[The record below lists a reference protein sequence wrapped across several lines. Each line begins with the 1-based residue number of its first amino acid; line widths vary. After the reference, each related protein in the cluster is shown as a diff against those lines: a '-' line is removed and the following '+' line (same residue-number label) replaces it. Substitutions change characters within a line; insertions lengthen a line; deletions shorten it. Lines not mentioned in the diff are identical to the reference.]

1 MYYEALRK
9 KLKEFESLRGKVSED
24 KKEELEESIK
34 TIKSYLIKPYTILET
49 LEECLFSEYQ
59 SLIGSQKL
67 WPLCENLAKHV
78 DDDMP
83 HYPYPDLILTN
94 NDLLELTHDFFK
106 NATSKEIYQLFLKL
120 YRQRKN
126 AYFVDGQYELSFY
139 ADCMYLPFDKSF
151 YLRIEKRNEFA
162 DVATM
167 AHEYGHGIQF
177 LTNYSGTLL
186 TSLYAFHE
194 LISTFFELLCTEY
207 YTKDTTLG
215 KKAIASNCEFWD
227 VTCENAFL
235 LNKELQIL
243 KSIKTYSNNDTN
255 DIKTFFEFLT
265 KHSNTK
271 ELEEII
277 GVHPSYDFIYI
288 IGYIFAIELYLIYK
302 ENPDYAFYL
311 LKKIMVIDLRKDSES
326 YFKEILKLGIIPTS
340 SLDSFKSHL
349 KRELNRL

>member
-1 MYYEALRK
+1 MYYKALRK
-9 KLKEFESLRGKVSED
+9 KLKEFESIRGKVSED

-34 TIKSYLIKPYTILET
+34 TIKDYLIKPYTISET
-49 LEECLFSEYQ
+49 IEECLLSEYQ
-59 SLIGSQKL
+59 SLIGSQNL

-83 HYPYPDLILTN
+83 YYPYPDLVLSN

-126 AYFVDGQYELSFY
+126 AYFVDGQDELSFY
-139 ADCMYLPFDKSF
+139 ADSMYLPFDKSY
-151 YLRIEKRNEFA
+151 YLRIEKKNEFA

-177 LTNYSGTLL
+177 LTNYRGTLL
-186 TSLYAFHE
+186 TTLYAFHE
-194 LISTFFELLCTEY
+194 LISTFCELLCTEY
-207 YTKDTTLG
+207 YTKDATLG
-215 KKAIASNCEFWD
+215 KKAIASNYEFWD

-235 LNKELQIL
+235 LNKEFQIL
-243 KSIKTYSNNDTN
+243 KSIKAYSNNDTN
-255 DIKTFFEFLT
+255 DIKSFINFLI
-265 KHSNTK
+265 KHSNTE

-277 GVHPSYDFIYI
+277 GVHPSNDFIYI
-288 IGYIFAIELYLIYK
+288 VGYIFAIELYLIYK

-311 LKKIMVIDLRKDSES
+311 LKKIMAIDLRKDAKS
-326 YFKEILKLGIIPTS
+326 YFIEIRDLGINPTS
-340 SLDSFKSHL
+340 SLDSFESHL
-349 KRELNRL
+349 KRELTRL

>member
-1 MYYEALRK
+1 MYYKALRK
-9 KLKEFESLRGKVSED
+9 KLKEFESLRGKVSID

-34 TIKSYLIKPYTILET
+34 TIKSYLTKPYTIPET
-49 LEECLFSEYQ
+49 IEECLLSEYQ
-59 SLIGSQKL
+59 NLIGSQNL
-67 WPLCENLAKHV
+67 WPLCENLARHV
-78 DDDMP
+78 DDDLP
-83 HYPYPDLILTN
+83 YYPYPDLVLTN

-106 NATSKEIYQLFLKL
+106 NATPKEIYLLFLKL

-126 AYFVDGQYELSFY
+126 AYFIDGPDALNFY
-139 ADCMYLPFDKSF
+139 ADSMYLPFDSSF
-151 YLRIEKRNEFA
+151 YLRIEKKNEFA

-215 KKAIASNCEFWD
+215 KKAIASNFEFWD

-243 KSIKTYSNNDTN
+243 KSIKAYSNND
-255 DIKTFFEFLT
+255 IKGFIDFFT

-277 GVHPSYDFIYI
+277 GVHPSNDFIYI

-311 LKKIMVIDLRKDSES
+311 LKKIMAIDLRKDPES
-326 YFKEILKLGIIPTS
+326 YFKEIKDLGINPTS
-340 SLDSFKSHL
+340 SLDSFESHL
-349 KRELNRL
+349 KRELTLI